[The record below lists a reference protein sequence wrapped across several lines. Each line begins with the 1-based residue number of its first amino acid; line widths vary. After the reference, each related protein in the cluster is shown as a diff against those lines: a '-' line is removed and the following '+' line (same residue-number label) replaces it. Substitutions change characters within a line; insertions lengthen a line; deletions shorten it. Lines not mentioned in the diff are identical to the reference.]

1 MANLR
6 YGTGG
11 LRVTMS
17 DELDQLYRR
26 AIERVAPGVL
36 RRIEDATA
44 DVFNAA
50 RAEWP
55 VKTGRSRD
63 ALEHHVTVSPDQTSV
78 RGSITNPVKYA
89 RYIRAKKLDGK
100 SAFVELLRKPL
111 RARAADLAEV
121 LATEAVTGLKAA

>member
-1 MANLR
+1 MGRLR
-6 YGTGG
+6 FGTGG
-11 LRVTMS
+11 VRVVMDDT
-17 DELDQLYRR
+17 LDQLYRR

-44 DVFNAA
+44 DVYASA
-50 RAEWP
+50 RAAWP

-63 ALEHHVTVSPDQTSV
+63 GLEHHVTVSPDQTSV

-89 RYIRAKKLDGK
+89 RYIKAKKLDGK

-121 LATEAVTGLKAA
+121 LAMEAVTGLKAA